1 MRSLPITLLA
11 SGAGLVFAGP
21 AQAQSCGELGEL
33 FYLGNTSG
41 DAESVWLSQTR
52 KSGDFRLEAAQHQRL
67 VDRWSREGPS
77 LRLSLSDTVS
87 KGSGG
92 THRLYSESG
101 RNGGGNDKGCLID
114 TQNQQVDFELPP
126 AFQRPPQKPDQT
138 LPTLPPSGI
147 MPERPPG
154 SPDQTLPTIPPNG
167 VMPERPGQPAQ
178 PVPPGVVLPQPD
190 PSRPP
195 AVYPDRVLLPRP
207 TETRLESGYVG
218 TCPDGGQP
226 ERDPTDPAR
235 HPECRAVQPLTEGRR
250 YTEAT
255 DWDVWAD
262 IRITDIEQASGIRAI
277 DGSTFTASFGIDNRV
292 SADLVLGLSA
302 MISDG
307 DTDSFGGLLSAETN
321 GFSVGPYLA
330 WQFADHA
337 TIELSASWGQVRNHI
352 RLFDLATEFDTDV
365 LALSADL
372 SGDTAMGS
380 VVLRPR
386 FGIAYTRSENQDHRL
401 TGPVLRRH
409 VDIAL
414 PGRSSELGST
424 EVAVEAARPLVLDN
438 DGLAIPFLELG
449 LKYDFLR
456 PDNPRFDTSV
466 NRVVTPSE
474 WSGYA
479 NAGMRV
485 LVGRRL
491 SVEMSGAYR
500 SIGVDDL
507 DIWEGRLFVSLAF

>member
-1 MRSLPITLLA
+1 MPSLPSPPP
-11 SGAGLVFAGP
+11 SGVTP
-21 AQAQSCGELGEL
+21 
-33 FYLGNTSG
+33 
-41 DAESVWLSQTR
+41 
-52 KSGDFRLEAAQHQRL
+52 
-67 VDRWSREGPS
+67 
-77 LRLSLSDTVS
+77 
-87 KGSGG
+87 
-92 THRLYSESG
+92 
-101 RNGGGNDKGCLID
+101 
-114 TQNQQVDFELPP
+114 
-126 AFQRPPQKPDQT
+126 QRPPGSPDQT
-138 LPTLPPSGI
+138 LPTLPPSGVT
-147 MPERPPG
+147 PGLPTRPDRPSLPSLPQRPVG
-154 SPDQTLPTIPPNG
+154 PDQTLPTIPPNG